1 MPTRLINADEQQRA
15 SLTLRLNAPQVPLPN
30 TGEQPF
36 LNRPLRGL
44 VRGRDVRSPW
54 RNVSGAFVACRNLD
68 SSSPSAKRHPR
79 SGATPS
85 PFRRNGTPVS
95 AKRHRRSGATPSP
108 FRREEEEKA
117 YTPHCPPLHHPGR
130 TPVDDKK
137 GGPLARAAP
146 TYNKHER
153 KRCCVKPADGSAAD
167 LTSPHLRGAS
177 ARSSAPGEP

>member
-85 PFRRNGTPVS
+85 PFRRNGIAVP
-95 AKRHRRSGATPSP
+95 AQRHRRSGAKKKRRRTHRIALPCTTPGAPLSMTK
-108 FRREEEEKA
+108 KA
-117 YTPHCPPLHHPGR
+117 
-130 TPVDDKK
+130 
-137 GGPLARAAP
+137 AR
-146 TYNKHER
+146 
-153 KRCCVKPADGSAAD
+153 
-167 LTSPHLRGAS
+167 LRGPPQRTTNTKGNVVALNL
-177 ARSSAPGEP
+177 RTVPPQT